1 MLLSEL
7 SFGSKADN
15 TSIAFVTISSTYD
28 CGITISM
35 YAHACV
41 HYIIQ
46 KKLLEAS
53 KERYWSSIII

>member
-15 TSIAFVTISSTYD
+15 TSIAIVTISSTYD

-46 KKLLEAS
+46 KNYLKHQ
-53 KERYWSSIII
+53 KRDTGHP